1 MNGAPTQGQHTAST
15 GTAST
20 GTAAWKDDAARDLV
34 RNAGDR
40 FALFARGE
48 GSTLWDQ
55 DGRRYLDFLGGIAVT
70 SLGHAH
76 PVFVEAV
83 AAQAATLAHVSN
95 FFATPPQLAL
105 AALLKRLAGTGE
117 SGRVYFGNSGA
128 EANEAAFKLARLH
141 GGAERPRILA
151 LENAFH
157 GRTMGTLALT
167 GKSYMRQPFEPMIPG
182 VEFLDSTVDAL
193 EAAMDDRVAALFVEP
208 IKGEAGVVPLPEG
221 YLRAAREIT
230 ARHGAL
236 LIIDEIQ
243 TGAGRTG
250 AWFAFQHEGV
260 VPDAITVAKG
270 IGGGFPIG
278 ALVTFGSASDLFYP
292 GTHGSTF
299 GGNALATAVS
309 AAVLGEIER
318 AGLVENA
325 TVRGEQLRAAVD
337 AIGSGLVE
345 GCRGQGLLIGIALTH
360 PVAAAVVA
368 AAQEHGLIVNA
379 ANESTIRIAPAL
391 TIGDV
396 EIDEFADLFARALN
410 TVQDALLLETTPDT
424 PTEASA

>member
-1 MNGAPTQGQHTAST
+1 MTEDRAGGAVTWQDA
-15 GTAST
+15 
-20 GTAAWKDDAARDLV
+20 AARDLV

-40 FALFARGE
+40 YALFVRGE
-48 GSTLWDQ
+48 GSSLWDA

-95 FFATPPQLAL
+95 YFATPPQLEL

-141 GGAERPRILA
+141 GAASRNSGTERPRILA
-151 LENAFH
+151 LKNAFH

-167 GKSYMRQPFEPMIPG
+167 GKDYMQAPFLPMVPG
-182 VEFLDSTVDAL
+182 VEFFDSTIEAL
-193 EAAMDDRVAALFVEP
+193 EAALDDRVAALIVEP

-221 YLRAAREIT
+221 YLAAARELT

-236 LIIDEIQ
+236 LVIDEIQ

-250 AWFAFQHEGV
+250 DWFAFQHEGI

-278 ALVTFGSASDLFYP
+278 ALITYGEASDLFYP

-299 GGNALATAVS
+299 GGNALATAT
-309 AAVLGEIER
+309 AIAVLSEIER

-325 TVRGEQLRAAVD
+325 RERGEQLREAIT
-337 AIGSGLVE
+337 AIGSPLVE
-345 GCRGQGLLIGIALTH
+345 GCRGRGLLIGVALAR
-360 PVAAAVVA
+360 PVASAVVS
-368 AAQEHGLIVNA
+368 AAQQHGLIVNA
-379 ANESTIRIAPAL
+379 ANDSTIRLAPAL

-396 EIDEFADLFARALN
+396 EIDEFATLFAASLR
-410 TVQDALLLETTPDT
+410 TVQDDLVPDDSAETT
-424 PTEASA
+424 TEVHA